1 MFEKAE
7 LGHIE
12 RLHGIGRQLAVLKRI
27 YQSYDLIIARVLE
40 RQKPLI
46 NAAGEPGKLK
56 WPLLVAGEAPIT
68 SGSLASSSFGVAL
81 SAPAIVRFER
91 LKDRINLYALGEI
104 QDCLDEQESLVFL
117 VSLED
122 SCRDRSTANITFTEF
137 QPHYH

>member
-40 RQKPLI
+40 RQKPLKRS
-46 NAAGEPGKLK
+46 ASEL
-56 WPLLVAGEAPIT
+56 GEATVAYPEDDEVPGASAAPIQ
-68 SGSLASSSFGVAL
+68 ASTGDILNNRYLGVAL
-81 SAPAIVRFER
+81 SPPTVVRFER

-104 QDCLDEQESLVFL
+104 QDCLDEKESLGFL
-117 VSLED
+117 VS
-122 SCRDRSTANITFTEF
+122 FK
-137 QPHYH
+137 